1 MRTLTIRSLETKT
14 HPETR
19 KLFWLMFAATKGGLN
34 RMKII
39 SHIRNSPSN
48 THQLAKEIGI
58 DYKAVQH
65 HLKNL
70 ERNNLVTKVG
80 GKYGATYFP
89 SVLFQ
94 FFHLQAES
102 RISFDDRSDWPSR

>member
-1 MRTLTIRSLETKT
+1 MIKMRTLTIRSLDTKT

-48 THQLAKEIGI
+48 MHQLSKLMKI
-58 DYKAVQH
+58 DYKSVQH
-65 HLKNL
+65 HIRVL
-70 ERNNLVTKVG
+70 ERNNMVTKVG
-80 GKYGATYFP
+80 TNYGVTYFP
-89 SVLFQ
+89 SVLFE
-94 FFHLQAES
+94 ES
-102 RISFDDRSDWPSR
+102 QDVFDEIAIKLRI